1 MDKPAAAAAA
11 APASRRWVPYEHY
24 RAATRPLVA
33 ARAAALRPF
42 AKRYWPLPAV
52 NPLGVTV
59 GEALVGVGLLA
70 ATTASAIL
78 VKDDREGSGSVAA
91 IAVLAVYSLA
101 TRHLNP
107 ATLLFGMPYERA
119 LRWHFN
125 VGCVALVLSLVHA
138 GACMARVGWRWAD
151 AVGEDALH
159 TSGLVLLVLMGSMAV
174 SSNRFLRRWWYSLW
188 LAVHIVLAVATG
200 IAGAVH
206 GAAAVTGGLA
216 IVVIDRAVLG
226 VAYEALFRY
235 RAVTAEAV
243 ITALPAG
250 VVRISF
256 PRSKAFRFRGGQWVL
271 LNIPAVSRAG
281 VHPFSLSS
289 APRDEVVTIHVRAL
303 GDWTRAL
310 AAAAAAAGP
319 GGLRTRVWMQGPY
332 GSNAVDV
339 SGDRYAAVVLISGGI
354 GVTPLQSTYLELVSA
369 ASRGRRLTKVLF
381 LWSVREVAMI
391 GAVYPGMSGH
401 SAADVSAPPL
411 PASFQPDLVVG
422 ATAVLDAEPA
432 VDVEKAVQV
441 AASDVSSDVP
451 ADGDEAAVAVDGHAS
466 SAAGTAAGTATNP
479 AAPTTPP
486 AAGSGGVEEGVFELA
501 FHLTRPATPDAV
513 RTGTL
518 DGEAGAL
525 EAATLSVGRLD
536 PDAVMA
542 RMAAVATAAGLP
554 RVAVLTCGPE
564 PLTAAVRA
572 AAVRA
577 GRTTPGVA
585 FDVHIEHFAW

>member
-1 MDKPAAAAAA
+1 MGEPAAAAT
-11 APASRRWVPYEHY
+11 PAGRCWAPYEHY
-24 RAATRPLVA
+24 RVATRPLVA

-42 AKRYWPLPAV
+42 AKRAWPLPAV
-52 NPLGVTV
+52 NPLGVTL
-59 GEALVGVGLLA
+59 GEALVGVALLA
-70 ATTASAIL
+70 ATTAAAVL

-125 VGCVALVLSLVHA
+125 LVVVALVLSLVHM
-138 GACMARVGWRWAD
+138 GACMSHVRWRWA
-151 AVGEDALH
+151 GALADDELY

-174 SSNRFLRRWWYSLW
+174 SSNCFFRRRWYSLW
-188 LAVHIVLAVATG
+188 LLVHAILAIATG
-200 IAGAVH
+200 ITGAIH
-206 GAAAVTGGLA
+206 GAAAITGGLGL
-216 IVVIDRAVLG
+216 VVFDRVVLG
-226 VAYEALFRY
+226 AAYQALFRY

-310 AAAAAAAGP
+310 AVAAAAAGP
-319 GGLRTRVWMQGPY
+319 GGLKTRVWMQGPY

-339 SGDRYAAVVLISGGI
+339 AGDRYAAVVLISGGI
-354 GVTPLQSTYLELVSA
+354 GVTPLQSTYRELVSA

-391 GAVYPGMSGH
+391 GAVYPGMGGDT
-401 SAADVSAPPL
+401 ADVAAPAL

-422 ATAVLDAEPA
+422 ATAALDADSV
-432 VDVEKAVQV
+432 VDVEKAVDA
-441 AASDVSSDVP
+441 AASPTATDVH
-451 ADGDEAAVAVDGHAS
+451 ADGWGAAAVNAGPPDAAAA
-466 SAAGTAAGTATNP
+466 AAGTTTSAP
-479 AAPTTPP
+479 APTAPP
-486 AAGSGGVEEGVFELA
+486 AAVGGGEEVFELT
-501 FHLTRPATPDAV
+501 FHLTRPASPDAV
-513 RTGTL
+513 RTGAL
-518 DGEAGAL
+518 HGRAGVPEGAAL
-525 EAATLSVGRLD
+525 AVGRLD

-542 RMAAVATAAGLP
+542 RMAAVATAAGLS

-564 PLTAAVRA
+564 PLTTAVRA
-572 AAVRA
+572 AAVGA
-577 GRTTPGVA
+577 GRATPAVA

>member
-1 MDKPAAAAAA
+1 MGEPAGAA
-11 APASRRWVPYEHY
+11 APAGRRWVPYEHY
-24 RAATRPLVA
+24 CAATRPLVA

-52 NPLGVTV
+52 NPLGVTL
-59 GEALVGVGLLA
+59 GEALVGVALLA
-70 ATTASAIL
+70 ATTAAAIL

-125 VGCVALVLSLVHA
+125 LVVVALVLSLVHM
-138 GACMARVGWRWAD
+138 GACMAHVRWRWA
-151 AVGEDALH
+151 GALADDELY
-159 TSGLVLLVLMGSMAV
+159 TSGLVLLVFMGSMAV
-174 SSNRFLRRWWYSLW
+174 SSIRFLRRWLYSQW
-188 LAVHIVLAVATG
+188 LCIHVVLAIATG
-200 IAGAVH
+200 ITGAIH
-206 GAAAVTGGLA
+206 GAAAITGGLA
-216 IVVIDRAVLG
+216 VVVLDRVVLG
-226 VAYEALFRY
+226 AAYEALFRY
-235 RAVTAEAV
+235 RAVTAEAI

-250 VVRISF
+250 IVRISF

-271 LNIPAVSRAG
+271 LNIPAVSRTG

-310 AAAAAAAGP
+310 SMAAAAAGP
-319 GGLRTRVWMQGPY
+319 GGLKTRVWMQGPY
-332 GSNAVDV
+332 GCNAVDV
-339 SGDRYAAVVLISGGI
+339 AGDRYAAVVLISGGI
-354 GVTPLQSTYLELVSA
+354 GVTPLQSTYLELLSA

-391 GAVYPGMSGH
+391 GAVCPGMGGDS
-401 SAADVSAPPL
+401 SNVAVRPL

-422 ATAVLDAEPA
+422 ATAALDAGPA
-432 VDVEKAVQV
+432 VDVEKAVDV
-441 AASDVSSDVP
+441 AAASGTGSDVH
-451 ADGDEAAVAVDGHAS
+451 ADGCGAAAVDAGPPDAAAAAVGAS
-466 SAAGTAAGTATNP
+466 AGR
-479 AAPTTPP
+479 AAPTAPHS
-486 AAGSGGVEEGVFELA
+486 AIGGGEEVFELA
-501 FHLTRPATPDAV
+501 FHLTRPASPDAV
-513 RTGTL
+513 RTGAL
-518 DGEAGAL
+518 HGVAGAP
-525 EAATLSVGRLD
+525 EAATLAIGRLD

-577 GRTTPGVA
+577 GRATPAVA